1 MSLHL
6 KSGAVCIVALALAP
20 WLAPTPAL
28 AGVTIVSSENAPFAY
43 TDKGSG
49 KITGVSTELL
59 AEAFART
66 GIASEVAIYPWARA
80 YMMAKNTPDTCV
92 FPLTRLPDRENQF
105 QWVGPLS
112 SNKWVLFARA
122 DFSGVIRHVGDASRY
137 SIGGLIDDG
146 PSVYLK
152 SLGLTLELT
161 GDHHANVK
169 KLASGRVQ
177 LWATGLARGTI
188 LAAEM
193 GVQDIKPVFVIR
205 EVEHY
210 MACPPAMSGTI
221 VNQLNKALD
230 TMRADGSARRIID
243 RYERAMSWPRP

>member
-1 MSLHL
+1 MCPYL
-6 KSGAVCIVALALAP
+6 KSGPACILALAS
-20 WLAPTPAL
+20 WLTPAL
-28 AGVTIVSSENAPFAY
+28 ADVTIVSSENAPFAY

-49 KITGVSTELL
+49 KVAGVSTELL
-59 AEAFART
+59 AEAFARA
-66 GIASEVAIYPWARA
+66 GIASQVAIYPWARA
-80 YMMAKNTPDTCV
+80 YMMAKNSPDTCV

-112 SNKWVLFARA
+112 TNKWVLFARA
-122 DFSGVIRHVGDASRY
+122 DFTGVIRQLGDASRY
-137 SIGGLIDDG
+137 TIGGLIDDG
-146 PSVYLK
+146 PTVYLK
-152 SLGLTLELT
+152 SQGLTLELT

-188 LAAEM
+188 LASEM
-193 GVQDIKPVFVIR
+193 GVHDIKPVFVIR

-210 MACPPAMSGTI
+210 MACQPGISGTI

-243 RYERAMSWPRP
+243 RYERGTGSPRQ